1 MAPTLAKLFLAS
13 RRSSTSSLIVMA
25 SALHHSPVR
34 LLISWATS
42 TLTFFTSRAC
52 RSWDVRNTEV
62 YDLQQALVDYDHVY
76 VYGNKRGARQE
87 SVIKVFAHQT
97 PIDPAPQSSAILQ
110 KVTASRCF
118 EKTWGPKLGAHEA
131 DEKGAMPRSV
141 AASSKLK
148 KRAPG
153 DSSGSKDFDYYLHL
167 IKLKPN
173 MPTLTN
179 DELEEHFGTQIY
191 YKGTPMLSTKAV
203 SETVVQHALKHFGK
217 VWLIGPAS
225 SAGDVSRYLHLQKVM
240 ENDEEILDPLTPDW
254 KPVHQDVEA
263 VRKFGLQY
271 GDNALYLRY
280 GRPFAKRKKPGFLG
294 FKAPGWKIVEK
305 AGIREYKVPEW
316 KDIEKQSTIYNL
328 RETGLPELRAHL
340 DKENY
345 LKVHD
350 PLHDPLHD
358 PRLDP
363 LHEKLLGFA
372 LDKDG
377 SVLFKDFSQ
386 HVRA

>member
-1 MAPTLAKLFLAS
+1 MAPTLAKLFSVS
-13 RRSSTSSLIVMA
+13 RRSSTSSFIVMA

-52 RSWDVRNTEV
+52 RSWM

-76 VYGNKRGARQE
+76 VYGNKRGAWQE

-148 KRAPG
+148 KRTPG

-203 SETVVQHALKHFGK
+203 SETVV
-217 VWLIGPAS
+217 
-225 SAGDVSRYLHLQKVM
+225 M

-263 VRKFGLQY
+263 VTKFGLQY

-280 GRPFAKRKKPGFLG
+280 WRPFAKRKKPGFLG
-294 FKAPGWKIVEK
+294 FKAPGWKIIEK

-345 LKVHD
+345 FKV
-350 PLHDPLHD
+350 HD